1 MVLRSL
7 HDIVNPNCFRV
18 QFISASQL
26 NEGKWRASAAAI
38 VFPGGADRLY
48 FEELESK
55 GGNHHISEFVHHD
68 GGCYVGFCAG
78 AYYGCQ
84 RVLFDINGPLEVNE
98 NRTLKF
104 YQGAGVGPVFDGF
117 DYNSE
122 KGSRAASIV
131 RTDTGKSVD
140 VYYNGGCFFQD
151 EARRNQDDQE
161 NAASAAAGT
170 GGATTRV
177 TSTRVTST
185 NATTNAT
192 TRVTSY
198 YATADASSD
207 AVSNALSYRS
217 DALDSSEKRLAASVE
232 ISMPNGGTAILCG
245 VHPEYQPHQMLSPS
259 KGVRIGKETSFV
271 SNIILKND
279 EERCEYLRYLL
290 SPLLLKGREIL

>member
-7 HDIVNPNCFRV
+7 HDIVDPNCFRV

-26 NEGKWRASAAAI
+26 NEGQWRASAAAI

-55 GGNHHISEFVHHD
+55 GGNYHISEFVHHD

-98 NRTLKF
+98 NRTLNF

-117 DYNSE
+117 DYDSE

-151 EARRNQDDQE
+151 EARSNQDDQE

-177 TSTRVTST
+177 TS
-185 NATTNAT
+185 
-192 TRVTSY
+192 Y
-198 YATADASSD
+198 YATA
-207 AVSNALSYRS
+207 VFNALSYRS

-259 KGVRIGKETSFV
+259 KGLRIGKETSFV

-290 SPLLLKGREIL
+290 SPLLLTGRSCEI